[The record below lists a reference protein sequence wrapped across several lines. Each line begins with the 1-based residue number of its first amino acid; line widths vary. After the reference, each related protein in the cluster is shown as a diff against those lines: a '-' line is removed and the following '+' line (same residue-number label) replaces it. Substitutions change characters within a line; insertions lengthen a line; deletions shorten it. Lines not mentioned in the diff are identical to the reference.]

1 MHERILEEPRPT
13 VLKMIPYK
21 MIKTAW
27 NTLRYKDGKLTLGL
41 QKRYFRT
48 LNIILEG
55 KEEERVRGC

>member
-27 NTLRYKDGKLTLGL
+27 KTLRYKDGKLTYWAC
-41 QKRYFRT
+41 KRDT
-48 LNIILEG
+48 L
-55 KEEERVRGC
+55 ER